1 MVDSASGA
9 DPSSTGPSPG
19 AATSVDPN
27 SGASVSSPTEAAT
40 GMVSGA
46 TSPTG
51 TVDVNALAA
60 GLQALDPQDPRTAEV
75 TAAVEAQLSPVQR
88 GELAAARDAAA
99 AAANTAPAREITLN
113 DQTVVTAFQGQVE
126 GVKTLAELRD
136 SPVAEDRATFQ
147 SIMDTYGSIEAA
159 EQAMF
164 GQPTT
169 TAPVDNVI
177 ELDPIT
183 VTADAPA
190 NPTPSQAADPAAT
203 QPAAP
208 AQSQEGIGSFFEGMI
223 MGDFSDNRS
232 WSATAGQVIGGF
244 IPGVGQAGDV
254 RDTVAAVNALRNG
267 EPGAGWGL
275 AAAIVG
281 FAPGGDL
288 VKGMI
293 RGERALD
300 GAGEVLQGA
309 ARNADPATPAT
320 RPTWRESENDVGAD
334 LGPGYEPQRSFRGG
348 EEVPYGSPGSTRPDF
363 YTAGHSIEVKNYRVE
378 TAAQRSRLVDNIS
391 AQAITR
397 ARELPAGTRQSVE
410 IDVRGQQ
417 LSPSDAAQLARDIES
432 RSGGIISAA
441 DVTIRR

>member
-27 SGASVSSPTEAAT
+27 SGASVSSPTEAAA

-46 TSPTG
+46 TSPATG
-51 TVDVNALAA
+51 TVDVNALATD
-60 GLQALDPQDPRTAEV
+60 LQALDPQDPRTAEI

-88 GELAAARDAAA
+88 GELAAAQDAAA
-99 AAANTAPAREITLN
+99 AATAQTAPARQITLN

-169 TAPVDNVI
+169 PANETI

-183 VTADAPA
+183 VTADAPPA
-190 NPTPSQAADPAAT
+190 TPTASP
-203 QPAAP
+203 
-208 AQSQEGIGSFFEGMI
+208 SQEGIGSFFEGMV

-244 IPGVGQAGDV
+244 IPGLGQAGDV

-293 RGERALD
+293 RGERAVE

-309 ARNADPATPAT
+309 ARNADPATPAS
-320 RPTWRESENDVGAD
+320 RPTWRQSENDVGAD
-334 LGPGYEPQRSFRGG
+334 LGPGYDAQRSFRGG
-348 EEVPYGSPGSTRPDF
+348 QEVPYGSPGSTRPDF
-363 YTAGHSIEVKNYRVE
+363 YTSGHSIEVKNYRVE

-397 ARELPAGTRQSVE
+397 AREMPAGTRQSVE

-432 RSGGIISAA
+432 RSGGAIRAT